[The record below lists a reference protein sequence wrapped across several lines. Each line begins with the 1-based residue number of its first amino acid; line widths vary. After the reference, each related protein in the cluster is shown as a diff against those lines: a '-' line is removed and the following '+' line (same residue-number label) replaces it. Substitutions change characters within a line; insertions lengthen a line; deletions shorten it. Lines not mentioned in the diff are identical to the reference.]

1 MILPALRLV
10 ISLLLVVLS
19 LSQAQSVNAQ
29 TSFGGVYTRTVTQ
42 GDYTLTVTDP
52 ITSPTYNL
60 GENITVKGI
69 LERSGNGVNNAKII
83 FEDIFNG
90 DTRPGGIN
98 NVETSADGTFE
109 GSASLASLRI
119 TAEGSGTIELWA
131 LDQDNNKLVGNI
143 IIPFNTATNASNT
156 SNGDLDGPRAA
167 SNLTGGTNQSSSG
180 AGSTL
185 NSSYGPLPH
194 TVYTIGNVINT
205 IAGCLTIGQSL
216 WGGSLAVAGCSYI
229 DPATGQLKIQEKV
242 PGSAMGATTKVMA
255 ALYDNPPASSKEY
268 LAYMGSNLGLI
279 DTAYAQV
286 GGSGNNVLTPILK
299 LWLFFRNL
307 ALLLFIVIFI
317 VVGFM
322 IMLRRRLNPQTV
334 VTIQSALPGLVIG
347 IILVYFSYF
356 VASLIVDTSF
366 VGMKVVAY
374 VFSASETP
382 NIFNNPSVSPDI
394 TPEKLA
400 EGSILSIFGAFLQNN
415 RLSSEVIAPL
425 SEEFNAKNLFEFLGI
440 LNPEQA
446 QSARTGDFFSLIFSG
461 SVGAVAAQ
469 AIDVLPLGHLLG
481 ILLSAIIILA
491 LLIQMLRLLW
501 ALISAYI
508 TILIFTIAGP
518 FFILVG
524 SIPGRGSAI
533 TYWWISILGNV
544 LIFPAVFFVILFAGV
559 FLSDA
564 TQFTYTM
571 PLFVTLPITLIKA
584 IIAYGLLLASPAV
597 PGLVKQALG
606 VKDITALQ
614 QAAFGG
620 GVAAGAV
627 YGRFG
632 ERLWSPYKRR
642 FEARREAE
650 LRKYYD
656 DVARRTGESE
666 QGRFGSRVINWVRDI
681 PYRTL
686 YGPKIR

>member
-1 MILPALRLV
+1 MFSTALKLV
-10 ISLLLVVLS
+10 ISFLLVVIS
-19 LSQAQSVNAQ
+19 LSQVQAVNAQ
-29 TSFGGVYTRTVTQ
+29 GTTTGTGPQCQGQITITNLSYSGSRVFVAWNPMSGATQYEVILTGTGDTEQSQTTIEPEVTFDNLNIVTSTYIVSIQGKNSTGNCGQVVTRTFSEINIDDSQ
-42 GDYTLTVTDP
+42 IRQSSQNSSAIAQATDP
-52 ITSPTYNL
+52 
-60 GENITVKGI
+60 
-69 LERSGNGVNNAKII
+69 
-83 FEDIFNG
+83 
-90 DTRPGGIN
+90 
-98 NVETSADGTFE
+98 
-109 GSASLASLRI
+109 
-119 TAEGSGTIELWA
+119 
-131 LDQDNNKLVGNI
+131 
-143 IIPFNTATNASNT
+143 ASN
-156 SNGDLDGPRAA
+156 S
-167 SNLTGGTNQSSSG
+167 TGGSQNSGASG

-185 NSSYGPLPH
+185 NSSYGPMPH
-194 TVYTIGNVINT
+194 TVYTISNVINT

-216 WGGSLAVAGCSYI
+216 WFGSLPVAGCSVI
-229 DPATGQLKIQEKV
+229 DPTTGQLKITEKV
-242 PGSAMGATTKVMA
+242 EGGGAMGATTKVMA

-268 LAYMGSNLGLI
+268 LAYMGSNLGLV

-356 VASLIVDTSF
+356 VAALIVDTSF

-382 NIFNNPSVSPDI
+382 NIFNNPAAGPDN

-400 EGSILSIFGAFLQNN
+400 EGNLLHIFGAFLQNN
-415 RLSSEVIAPL
+415 RLSAEVIAPL
-425 SEEFNAKNLFEFLGI
+425 SEEFNAKNLFEFLGV
-440 LNPEQA
+440 LNPQQA
-446 QSARTGDFFSLIFSG
+446 QSARTESFGSLIFG
-461 SVGAVAAQ
+461 GNIGGVAANV
-469 AIDVLPLGHLLG
+469 IDILPLGWLLG

-524 SIPGRGSAI
+524 SIPGRGAAI
-533 TYWWISILGNV
+533 TYWWTSILGNV

-571 PLFVTLPITLIKA
+571 PLFVGLPITLIKA

-620 GVAAGAV
+620 GAGAGAV
-627 YGRFG
+627 FGKFG
-632 ERLWSPYKRR
+632 EKAWEPYRRRAEALREGAYRRMGEDYAQQRLS
-642 FEARREAE
+642 
-650 LRKYYD
+650 
-656 DVARRTGESE
+656 
-666 QGRFGSRVINWVRDI
+666 QGRGFAQPLANIIYGVPRI
-681 PYRTL
+681 PQTKRQTPTNPSTQRT
-686 YGPKIR
+686 P